1 MMRPASW
8 SETSMRYDYYWPAIQ
23 AAANSSGGPRR
34 SRCAGYLDVA
44 REQGRGQGVAA
55 LMRVLKSPA
64 VELPPFAPSFLYAG
78 RWLRHRHQY
87 SAVPRPALGLV
98 PKPET
103 SRLWAHQLQLTVE
116 YLVIETHATRH
127 PLAGHLYY
135 HEQKPRRGAPSR
147 SASRINTISVSAG
160 KATWHKPRPACH
172 PNLCGGTNH
181 ENDIRGKRIAKSL
194 HDGYAASAAD
204 RCFDRRLGGHS
215 ARLR

>member
-55 LMRVLKSPA
+55 LMRLLKSPA
-64 VELPPFAPSFLYAG
+64 SEQPPFAPSFLNAG
-78 RWLRHRHQY
+78 RWLMHRHQY

-98 PKPET
+98 PKPEA

-116 YLVIETHATRH
+116 DLVIETHATRH

-147 SASRINTISVSAG
+147 VLHRAARASVPGLFRKDFGEQRRGQAEN
-160 KATWHKPRPACH
+160 PA
-172 PNLCGGTNH
+172 
-181 ENDIRGKRIAKSL
+181 
-194 HDGYAASAAD
+194 AA
-204 RCFDRRLGGHS
+204 
-215 ARLR
+215 

>member
-64 VELPPFAPSFLYAG
+64 SEQPPFAPSFLNAG
-78 RWLRHRHQY
+78 RWLMHRHQY

-116 YLVIETHATRH
+116 DLVIETHATRH
-127 PLAGHLYY
+127 PLAAILTITN
-135 HEQKPRRGAPSR
+135 KSRGAARRAAYFTAQRAPQFLDNIEKI
-147 SASRINTISVSAG
+147 SANNAAG
-160 KATWHKPRPACH
+160 KPKIPQ
-172 PNLCGGTNH
+172 LLELH
-181 ENDIRGKRIAKSL
+181 ERVARLPRIAAYL
-194 HDGYAASAAD
+194 T
-204 RCFDRRLGGHS
+204 S
-215 ARLR
+215 ARRAAFSKDDIFRHYSELKK